1 MSLASTRER
10 DTVLVRRPVRVE
22 RVPDGTPI
30 ELATGTRAQVTQALG
45 SSFTLVVDGQLVRLP
60 GRDADAIGREPPKT
74 PEIPANVAV
83 DDVRE
88 LVWQTL
94 KTCYDPEIPVDI
106 VELGL
111 VYGCDVTPL
120 DAEQVRVVIRLTLTA
135 PGCGMGEILAN
146 EVADKV
152 LALPR
157 VAEVTV
163 DMVFDPPWD
172 RSRMSEAALL
182 TLGL

>member
-1 MSLASTRER
+1 MSGDRE
-10 DTVLVRRPVRVE
+10 TVLLRRPVRVE
-22 RVPDGTPI
+22 RVPDGTPL
-30 ELATGTRAQVTQALG
+30 ELASGTWAQVTQALG
-45 SSFTLVVDGQLVRLP
+45 SSFTLVADGQLVRLQ
-60 GRDADAIGREPPKT
+60 GRDADAIGREPPKA
-74 PEIPANVAV
+74 PVIPVDVAV
-83 DDVRE
+83 DDIRD

-111 VYGCDVTPL
+111 VYGCEVTPV
-120 DAEQVRVVIRLTLTA
+120 DEAQVRVVIQLTLTA
-135 PGCGMGEILAN
+135 PGCGMGEILAE

-163 DMVFDPPWD
+163 DFVFDPPWD
-172 RSRMSEAALL
+172 RARMSEAALL

>member
-1 MSLASTRER
+1 MSRER
-10 DTVLVRRPVRVE
+10 ESVLLRRAVQAE
-22 RVPDGTPI
+22 RIPDGSLIDLPEGSWGQI
-30 ELATGTRAQVTQALG
+30 TQALG
-45 SSFTLVVDGQLVRLP
+45 SSFTLVVGGQLVRLK
-60 GRDADAIGREPPKT
+60 GSDADAIGRDVPTAPVV
-74 PEIPANVAV
+74 PEHV
-83 DDVRE
+83 DLEDLE
-88 LVWQTL
+88 GLVWQTL

-111 VYGCDVTPL
+111 IYVCEVTPSE
-120 DAEQVRVVIRLTLTA
+120 DGQANVSIQMTLTA
-135 PGCGMGEILAN
+135 PGCGMGEVLAE

-157 VAEVTV
+157 VAEVHV
-163 DMVFDPPWD
+163 DFVFDPPWD

>member
-1 MSLASTRER
+1 MSGDRE
-10 DTVLVRRPVRVE
+10 TVLLRRPVRVE
-22 RVPDGTPI
+22 RVPDGTPL
-30 ELATGTRAQVTQALG
+30 ELASGTWAQVTQALG
-45 SSFTLVVDGQLVRLP
+45 SSFTLVADGQLVRLQ
-60 GRDADAIGREPPKT
+60 GRDADAIGREPPKA
-74 PEIPANVAV
+74 PVIPVDVAV
-83 DDVRE
+83 DDIRD

-111 VYGCDVTPL
+111 VYGCEVTPV
-120 DAEQVRVVIRLTLTA
+120 DEAQVRVVIQLTLTA
-135 PGCGMGEILAN
+135 PGCGMGEILAE

-163 DMVFDPPWD
+163 DFVFDPPWD

>member
-1 MSLASTRER
+1 MSQAREVV
-10 DTVLVRRPVRVE
+10 TLRRAVRVE
-22 RVPDGTPI
+22 IVPDGTPI
-30 ELATGTRAQVTQALG
+30 ELAAGATALVTQALG
-45 SSFTLVVDGQLVRLP
+45 TSFTLLVDGRLVRLA
-60 GRDADAIGREPPKT
+60 GSDADAIGRSV
-74 PEIPANVAV
+74 PAAVAV
-83 DDVRE
+83 PADVGIDDVQG

-111 VYGCDVTPL
+111 VYTCDVAPL
-120 DAEQVRVVIRLTLTA
+120 PDDAEQVRVAIEMTLTA
-135 PGCGMGEILAN
+135 PGCGMGDILAN

-157 VAEVTV
+157 VGEVKV